1 MEGSVTR
8 HQGAMNE
15 RESVEA
21 FVEGAKSAAS
31 AAREMAKEFTDP
43 EWLETA
49 NMLDAICRSGVEL
62 SKMRSMSR
70 LETMMAANIKTG
82 GSIIQ

>member
-8 HQGAMNE
+8 HQGVMNE
-15 RESVEA
+15 RESIEA
-21 FVEGAKSAAS
+21 FVECSKSAAS
-31 AAREMAKEFTDP
+31 AAREMAKEFTDK
-43 EWLETA
+43 EWAETA
-49 NMLDAICRSGVEL
+49 NMLDAICNSGLEL

-82 GSIIQ
+82 LIGQ